1 MIKIRAHHLIKNF
14 KKKEIELD
22 LSKETYLQEI
32 LNAIG
37 VSEND
42 VGMVI
47 VNGRWQ
53 QKNCVIKDNDTVELF
68 PYMDGG

>member
-1 MIKIRAHHLIKNF
+1 MVRIRAHHLIKNF

-22 LSKETYLQEI
+22 LSKETCLKEI

-37 VSEND
+37 VPEDD

-47 VNGRWQ
+47 VNGRWR
-53 QKNCVIKDNDTVELF
+53 QKDCIIKDNDAVELF